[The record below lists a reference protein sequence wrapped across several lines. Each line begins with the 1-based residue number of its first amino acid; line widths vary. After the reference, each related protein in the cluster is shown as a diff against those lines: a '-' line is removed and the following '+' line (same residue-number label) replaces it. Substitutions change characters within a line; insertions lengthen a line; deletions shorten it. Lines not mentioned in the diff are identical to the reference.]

1 MAITKTVI
9 KQNHIEAIVKVVND
23 VIDSASI
30 TISLATD
37 LLRADEE
44 FVPGVTPT
52 VNLGAMESAIQVGT
66 EANITRNN
74 QVIVNFFENTEQYE
88 MGFGAD
94 TQNNTSDLVVNFTG
108 KGTIYMR
115 LLKVKGYRAKFR
127 PEQNTTGAEV

>member
-23 VIDSASI
+23 TTDSASI
-30 TISLATD
+30 TISLSTD
-37 LLRADEE
+37 LLKSNEE
-44 FVPGVTPT
+44 IVGIPI
-52 VNLGAMESAIQVGT
+52 VNLGSSESSIQVGT

-74 QVIVNFFENTEQYE
+74 QVIVNFFENTEQFE
-88 MGFGAD
+88 MPWGAD

-115 LLKVKGYRAKFR
+115 LLKIAGYRALFR
-127 PEQNTTGAEV
+127 PEQGVNL

>member
-23 VIDSASI
+23 VTDSASI

-37 LLRADEE
+37 LLKSNENL
-44 FVPGVTPT
+44 VGTPV
-52 VNLGAMESAIQVGT
+52 VNLGSMESAIQVGT
-66 EANITRNN
+66 EANITRNG
-74 QVIVNFFENTEQYE
+74 QVVVNFFENTEQFE
-88 MGFGAD
+88 FGFGAD

-115 LLKVKGYRAKFR
+115 LLKIQGYQAKFR
-127 PEQNTTGAEV
+127 PEQGIDQ